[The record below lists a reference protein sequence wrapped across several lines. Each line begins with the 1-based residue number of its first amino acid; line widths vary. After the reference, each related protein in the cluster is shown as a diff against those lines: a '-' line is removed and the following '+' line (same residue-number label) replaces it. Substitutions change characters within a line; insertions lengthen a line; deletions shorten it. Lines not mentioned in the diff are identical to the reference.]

1 MSDFCIGG
9 RYRLKKKV
17 GSGSFGDIFLAT
29 DTQTGEDVAIKRESK
44 KLKQPQL
51 RYEAKAYK
59 ALHGGAGI
67 PNFRSYH
74 VEADYNMMVLDLLG
88 PSLEDLFE
96 RCSRVFT
103 LKTVLMLADDIMA
116 RIQYVH
122 SKHIIHRDI
131 KPANFLSGVGET
143 AQEVYIIDFGLCK
156 KYRDPKTHQ
165 HIAFREGKNLTGTP
179 RYASINSHAGLET
192 SRRDDL
198 ESIGYMLVYFLKG
211 CLPWQGLVA
220 NTKKQKY
227 QKIWKVKARTP
238 ISKLCEGLPEEF
250 QTFLEYSRSLTFKEK
265 PNYSFLR
272 RLFTAVMQREGYVM
286 DKMYDWIDR
295 TTHAPRL
302 PKTSLEEYGGD
313 PKVDMKRGRDHRTL
327 NKSAGGSHNSSAHG
341 RGGIASG
348 SSAHGRGGNSAH
360 GRNSTH
366 GRMASGGS
374 GVLPDVGMRTYTQSP
389 VAYRKEAKSTHRPL
403 VLPQSRGASR
413 SGLTSAELGLGKW
426 PSRK

>member
-1 MSDFCIGG
+1 MSDFCVGG
-9 RYRLKKKV
+9 RYRMKKKI
-17 GSGSFGDIFLAT
+17 GSGSFGDIFLST

-44 KLKQPQL
+44 RLKQPQL

-59 ALHGGAGI
+59 TLHGGVGI
-67 PNFRSYH
+67 PVFRSYH

-96 RCSRVFT
+96 RCNRVFT
-103 LKTVLMLADDIMA
+103 LKTVLMLADEIMA

-131 KPANFLSGVGET
+131 KPANFLMGVRET
-143 AQEVYIIDFGLCK
+143 AQDVYIIDFGLCK

-211 CLPWQGLVA
+211 SLPWQGLVA

-238 ISKLCEGLPEEF
+238 ISKLCADLPEEF

-272 RLFTAVMQREGYVM
+272 RLFSAVMLREGYVM
-286 DKMYDWIDR
+286 DMMYDWIDKG
-295 TTHAPRL
+295 THSPKLARNPRSSEG
-302 PKTSLEEYGGD
+302 KQMDGGD
-313 PKVDMKRGRDHRTL
+313 NMKKSRDTNRYT
-327 NKSAGGSHNSSAHG
+327 NATDNGGSN
-341 RGGIASG
+341 
-348 SSAHGRGGNSAH
+348 
-360 GRNSTH
+360 
-366 GRMASGGS
+366 
-374 GVLPDVGMRTYTQSP
+374 GVLPDVGGQRSYAQSP
-389 VAYRKEAKSTHRPL
+389 VVYRSGKSSSTTNKPL

-413 SGLTSAELGLGKW
+413 SGLTSAELATANW
-426 PSRK
+426 PARNHK